1 MTTVIAEF
9 ETRVKEVDLYF
20 KFLNELINDNAQL
33 YFEQRSRNRK
43 SNIDPEL
50 LKVLKANGFLLLY
63 NLIEASTK
71 KSIEKIYE
79 KVSAEDLQYKDF
91 RDEVKMRWIDHN
103 YKNFQQKGSEEIF
116 KAIEKIA
123 SDTINIKFNS
133 KKVISGNVDALKI
146 REFAAI
152 YGFSDRTHYLAKN
165 GSKLHFVKTN
175 RNDLAH
181 GVVSFAECGRQHTF
195 EDLNKTRKEV
205 IVYMRG
211 ILKNVD
217 EYINKKLYLRKTA

>member
-33 YFEQRSRNRK
+33 YFSTRTRNKKR
-43 SNIDPEL
+43 NVDPEL

-63 NLIEASTK
+63 NLIEASAK
-71 KSIEKIYE
+71 KSIEKIFE
-79 KVSAEDLQYKDF
+79 KVSAENLQYKDF
-91 RDEVKMRWIDHN
+91 RDEVKVRWIDHN
-103 YKNFQQKGSEEIF
+103 YKNFQQKGSKEIF
-116 KAIEKIA
+116 RAIEKIA
-123 SDTINIKFNS
+123 SDTITITFDAR
-133 KKVISGNVDALKI
+133 KVISGNVDARKI
-146 REFAAI
+146 REFAAA
-152 YGFSDRTHYLAKN
+152 YGFSDRTHYQAKN
-165 GSKLHFVKTN
+165 GNRLLFVKTN

-195 EDLNKTRKEV
+195 EDLDKTRKEV
-205 IVYMRG
+205 VVYMRG

-217 EYINKKLYLRKTA
+217 EYITKRLYLKKIA